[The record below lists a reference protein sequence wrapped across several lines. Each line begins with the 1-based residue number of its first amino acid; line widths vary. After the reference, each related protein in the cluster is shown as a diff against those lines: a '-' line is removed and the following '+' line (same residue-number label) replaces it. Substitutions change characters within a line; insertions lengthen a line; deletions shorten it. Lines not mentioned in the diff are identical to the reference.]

1 MKHIKHL
8 VSDKF
13 ADTLMEQFGY
23 ETKPVVEEAKKDEV
37 VVEEEVSTQH
47 FYKHDGKL
55 YELHENVEEF
65 DGELFIEVS
74 ELTEDVMV
82 SLEEGSYT
90 LLESV
95 QLDNDEFNLSEDLF
109 QDEEGSRFVQ
119 LIQK

>member
-47 FYKHDGKL
+47 FYEHDGKL

-82 SLEEGSYT
+82 SLEEGSYA